1 MVRYDKAA
9 RTLRLAGGLA
19 RRVRALEVVKHLD
32 TARKR
37 AG

>member
-1 MVRYDKAA
+1 MFQQKPDDC
-9 RTLRLAGGLA
+9 LAGGLA
-19 RRVRALEVVKHLD
+19 RRVQVLKQLKHLD